1 MLVAAFG
8 PVDGSGVGGPFT
20 VLRGRIGAA
29 GLRGEDQAVGEG
41 ILAGGWRKNLKKNR
55 GGVSS
60 VDG

>member
-29 GLRGEDQAVGEG
+29 GLRGEDRAVGEG
-41 ILAGGWRKNLKKNR
+41 ILADGWRKNLKKNR
-55 GGVSS
+55 GG
-60 VDG
+60 GEFC